1 MHSLDLFA
9 DLAEVCTASMAGLAV
24 PQILPAPV

>member
-1 MHSLDLFA
+1 MHGLHLFA

-24 PQILPAPV
+24 PQLLPAPG